1 MSDSKIAR
9 IAKGKRPIYFEDPAT
24 DKLMAMLLT
33 VIGEL
38 SVCRD
43 RIDALERLLDQKDV
57 VSRAEVDGFI
67 PGDDADTERDTARA
81 AYIARIMRVV
91 TRELQRPGDD
101 GATESFSTVLESMLD
116 PAEE

>member
-1 MSDSKIAR
+1 MNDKKIAR
-9 IAKGKRPIYFEDPAT
+9 VAKGKRPIYFEDPAT

-33 VIGEL
+33 VVGEL

-43 RIDALERLLDQKDV
+43 RIDTLERLLDQKEV
-57 VSRAEVDGFI
+57 VSKAEVENFLPD
-67 PGDDADTERDTARA
+67 DDANTERDAARA

-101 GATESFSTVLESMLD
+101 GATESFSTVLDSMLD
-116 PAEE
+116 STEE